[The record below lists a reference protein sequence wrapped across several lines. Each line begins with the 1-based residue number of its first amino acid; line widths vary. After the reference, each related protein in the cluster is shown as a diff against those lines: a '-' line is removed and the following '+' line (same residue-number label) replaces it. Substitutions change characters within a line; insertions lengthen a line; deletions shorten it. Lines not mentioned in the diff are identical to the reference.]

1 MSYKVNDH
9 FAKKAKKE
17 QYVARSVY
25 KLQEID
31 NKFRILRKGDFVLD
45 LGASPGSWSQFASK
59 QVGDHGRV
67 LGVDL
72 KKVFLSLP
80 NAVFVKA
87 DILSADMGPTMEE
100 HGFLKPFDVVISDM
114 APDTTTNRF
123 TDQMKSL
130 ELCEMALVTAH
141 KYLKHGGHFVC
152 KIFDSGDAMGF
163 RDELKRNFKSVKL
176 LRPKSVQQSSKE
188 FFMIGLGFSPKGP
201 ISELVLPTD

>member
-31 NKFRILRKGDFVLD
+31 NKFRILRKGDMVLD
-45 LGASPGSWSQFASK
+45 LGASPGSWSQYASK
-59 QVGDHGRV
+59 VVGDDGRV

-72 KKVFLSLP
+72 KKVFLSIP

-87 DILSADMGPTMEE
+87 DMLSADLSETISL
-100 HGFLKPFDVVISDM
+100 HGFDKPFDVVISDM

-123 TDQMKSL
+123 TDQMRSL
-130 ELCEMALVTAH
+130 ELCEMALATAQ
-141 KYLKHGGHFVC
+141 KFLREGGHFAC
-152 KIFDSGDAMGF
+152 KIFDSG
-163 RDELKRNFKSVKL
+163 
-176 LRPKSVQQSSKE
+176 
-188 FFMIGLGFSPKGP
+188 
-201 ISELVLPTD
+201 